1 MSTTVVQTKYGQVK
15 GEKAGEVSV
24 WKGIPYAKAE
34 RFQPPQKPDAWEGI
48 YGAVQFG
55 AAAVQPQSE
64 VMGFLGA
71 AIKEEDTNE
80 ACHYLNIWS
89 PAADER
95 KRPVMVWIHGGAFL
109 NGAGSTPSYDGTSFA
124 ANHDVVVVTINY
136 RLGVFGFLHLGSID
150 EQKYAGSGNCGILD
164 QIAALEWV
172 KENIEGFGGDPNNIT
187 IFGESAGA
195 MSVGI
200 LLTLPNAKPLF
211 QKAIL
216 QSGAG
221 RNVLSAVVAGQVC
234 KGILANLEIGTGDLV
249 KLQELSAAELL
260 EASKHVPPMMLGPVV
275 DGVVIHEPP
284 EAALGKGVCRDI
296 TVLIGTNK
304 DEYNLY
310 SILDTSLDQLDDE
323 GIEQR
328 LEHALPGKWP
338 HIAPHLQNRP
348 LNRELIEQMMT
359 FDIFTA
365 PAIYLAEEQ
374 AKHGGEVWMYRFD
387 WETPILNGSLKSC
400 HALEIPFVWNT
411 AGRGAGSLLGSAPN
425 QELSDR
431 MHKAWAAFAK
441 YGDPNIEELPAWPA
455 YQEKN
460 RATMLFNQDCKI
472 VNDPQRELRLLWS
485 AGEVSTQ

>member
-1 MSTTVVQTKYGQVK
+1 MSTAVVQTHYGQVK
-15 GEKAGEVSV
+15 GEQSGSVSV
-24 WKGIPYAKAE
+24 WRGIPYAKAL
-34 RFQPPQKPDAWEGI
+34 RFQPPQKPDAWEGV
-48 YGAVQFG
+48 YEALQFG
-55 AAAVQPQSE
+55 ASAVQPQSE

-71 AIKEEDTNE
+71 SIKDEEMDE

-89 PAADER
+89 PAADSK

-109 NGAGSTPSYDGTSFA
+109 NGAGSTPSYDGTAFA

-136 RLGVFGFLHLGSID
+136 RLGVFGFLHLD
-150 EQKYAGSGNCGILD
+150 NEQYAGSGNCGILD

-221 RNVLSAVVAGQVC
+221 RNVLSPVVAEQVC
-234 KGILANLEIGTGDLV
+234 KGILANLEIGADDLS
-249 KLQELSAAELL
+249 KLEELSAAELL
-260 EASKHVPPMMLGPVV
+260 EASKHVPPMMLGPVL
-275 DGVVIHEPP
+275 DGIVIQESP
-284 EAALGKGVCRDI
+284 EISVAKGVCKDI
-296 TVLIGTNK
+296 TILIGTNK

-323 GIEQR
+323 GIKQR
-328 LEHALPGKWP
+328 LAHMLPDKWP
-338 HIAPHLQNRP
+338 HIAAHLSNRAF
-348 LNRELIEQMMT
+348 NKELVEQIMT

-374 AKHGGEVWMYRFD
+374 VKQGGDVWMYRFD

-400 HALEIPFVWNT
+400 HALEIPFVWN
-411 AGRGAGSLLGSAPN
+411 ALGRGAEFLLGNAPN
-425 QELSDR
+425 QELSDY
-431 MHKAWAAFAK
+431 MHKAWATFAK
-441 YGDPNIEELPAWPA
+441 HGDPNIEELPIWPA
-455 YQEKN
+455 YQVKN
-460 RATMLFNQDCKI
+460 RETMLFDQECRI
-472 VNDPQRELRLLWS
+472 VNDPEQELRLIWE
-485 AGEVSTQ
+485 AGIVGAQ

>member
-1 MSTTVVQTKYGQVK
+1 MSTFVQTHYGQVK
-15 GEKAGEVSV
+15 GEQTAGVLV
-24 WKGIPYAKAE
+24 WKGIPYAKAV
-34 RFQPPQKPDAWEGI
+34 RFQPPQKPDAWEGV
-48 YGAVQFG
+48 YEAVHFG
-55 AAAVQPQSE
+55 ATAVQPQSD

-71 AIKEEDTNE
+71 AIKEEEMDE

-109 NGAGSTPSYDGTSFA
+109 NGAGSTPSYDGASFA

-136 RLGVFGFLHLGSID
+136 RLGVFGFLDVGSVD
-150 EQKYAGSGNCGILD
+150 DTKYAGSGNCGILD

-200 LLTLPNAKPLF
+200 LLTLPKAKPLF

-216 QSGAG
+216 QSGAS
-221 RNVLSAVVAGQVC
+221 RNVLSPAVAEQVC
-234 KGILANLEIGTGDLV
+234 KGVLANLEIGVDDLA
-249 KLQELSAAELL
+249 KLEELSAAELL
-260 EASKHVPPMMLGPVV
+260 EASKHVPPMMLGPVM

-284 EAALGKGVCRDI
+284 EAAIAKGVCKDI
-296 TVLIGTNK
+296 TILIGTNK

-310 SILDTSLDQLDDE
+310 TILDTSLDQLDEE
-323 GIEQR
+323 GIRQR
-328 LEHALPGKWP
+328 LANALPDKWP

-348 LNRELIEQMMT
+348 VNRELVEQMMT
-359 FDIFTA
+359 FDIFAA

-374 AKHGGEVWMYRFD
+374 AKQGGDVWMYRFD
-387 WETPILNGSLKSC
+387 WETPILNGGLKSC

-411 AGRGAGSLLGSAPN
+411 LGKGAMSLVGSTPD
-425 QELSDR
+425 QELADR
-431 MHKAWAAFAK
+431 MHKVWATFAK
-441 YGDPNIEELPAWPA
+441 YGDPNIEELPTWPA
-455 YQEKN
+455 YHEKS
-460 RATMLFNQDCKI
+460 RKTMLFNKACEV
-472 VNDPQRELRLLWS
+472 VNDPNEELRLIWA
-485 AGEVSTQ
+485 AGKVSMQ